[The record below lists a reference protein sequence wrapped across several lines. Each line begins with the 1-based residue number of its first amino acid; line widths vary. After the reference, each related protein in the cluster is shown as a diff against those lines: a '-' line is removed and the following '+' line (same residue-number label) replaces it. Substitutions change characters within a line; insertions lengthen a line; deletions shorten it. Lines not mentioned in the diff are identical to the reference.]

1 MRILLA
7 CFLLAAGD
15 AAAKTCIIESKTP
28 EALHLVVQAKGGP
41 ELHVRVANVPVAMKI
56 TDPGWAAPPAV
67 ISVDVKGPL
76 AFSATIAP
84 EKIPLKPKKQI
95 DSSNGMLRLRPGAG
109 QFAAKVARNKFVEG
123 DLLLDG
129 VHFKGVN
136 LPCEVLSL
144 DPVESPAVHQEP
156 PHAEPVVAKAS
167 PLKLW
172 ADAGGKGDAMEVV
185 MASPL
190 DLELQ
195 RYEKSG
201 AYQKVG
207 VKFRDGSRL
216 SAWAKSDDLTAPGR
230 HELQDMPII
239 PPACA
244 RTPEAK
250 GGLKL
255 ASASINPGT
264 AISADRLF
272 QWATARGGDSLT
284 VRYKEGESWV
294 EIVGVPGITAPSE
307 CEGSMVLDEA
317 WVPRSAVK
325 FPGAAPDGG
334 VK

>member
-1 MRILLA
+1 MRILFA
-7 CFLLAAGD
+7 CLLLAAGD

-41 ELHVRVANVPVAMKI
+41 ELHIRVANVPVAMKL
-56 TDPGWAAPPAV
+56 TDPGWSQPPPV
-67 ISVDVKGPL
+67 SVDVKGPI
-76 AFSATIAP
+76 AFTATIAP

-95 DSSNGMLRLRPGAG
+95 DSSNGMLRLRAGAG
-109 QFAAKVARNKFVEG
+109 QFAGKVARNKFVEG
-123 DLLLDG
+123 ELLLDG
-129 VHFKGVN
+129 VRFKGVN
-136 LPCEVLSL
+136 LPCDVLTL
-144 DPVESPAVHQEP
+144 DAVESPAVHQEP

-172 ADAGGKGDAMEVV
+172 AEPGGKGEPMEVA
-185 MASPL
+185 MASTN

-201 AYQKVG
+201 AYVKVG
-207 VKFRDGSRL
+207 TKFRDGSRL
-216 SAWAKSDDLTAPGR
+216 SAWAKSDDLTAPKA
-230 HELQDMPII
+230 HELQDLPTI

-244 RTPEAK
+244 RAPVAT

-255 ASASINPGT
+255 ATASINAGT

-325 FPGAAPDGG
+325 FPGANPDGG